1 MRLLLYRILSSR
13 LTPILWTL
21 YLLILL
27 CLPGKMLPDEQNFKI
42 PQMDKYVHIILFG
55 CFVFFWSFYYGALNP
70 EDRKL
75 NSKFLLIF
83 FIGCALGIALE
94 FVQKYFIPNRDFDIY
109 DIAADIV
116 GATLGLL
123 VMLKSKPLL
132 KQGP

>member
-1 MRLLLYRILSSR
+1 MRRLLIKILSSR
-13 LTPILWTL
+13 LPSLLWTL

-27 CLPGKMLPDEQNFKI
+27 CLPGNMLPDEKQFKI

-55 CFVFFWSFYYGALNP
+55 CFVFFWGFYYGAKQK
-70 EDRKL
+70 EERKL
-75 NSKFLLIF
+75 NKLFLTIF
-83 FIGCALGIALE
+83 ITGCILGIALE

-116 GATLGLL
+116 GAGLGLL
-123 VMLKSKPLL
+123 VILKSKPLL